1 MSEDKNIKVTKE
13 KLKIVLK
20 VIFDNLKVYKKETIL
35 LSVLAIISAL
45 GNGTVPYIIGHFFD
59 SLIKPDNTFS
69 VFNLAIP
76 LFIILLVMW
85 LIVQIITSLVDWK
98 IDRSSF
104 VISQR
109 IWTDYM
115 SRGIGKILLFPISFH
130 KENNSSSLV
139 HRLDM
144 SASAIDKIF
153 SDTIIKLTPKFLSI
167 FVSLVVCY
175 LISPSLFMILLLGLI
190 IFSFVVSFGVKPLAN
205 FQQEFWNKL
214 TETWNDFSG
223 VLDNTKTVKQS
234 NSEIYEKKRLDKIF
248 KEWLLPS
255 FINLKFIKVNLNF
268 YQRFIILLTQF
279 FIFCFSLN
287 LVIKNQISIG
297 ELLAFNAYTALVF
310 GPLIELGYNWQDLI
324 GGIIDISETEKIMM
338 TPTENYEPKD
348 LVKLEKIDGNISFKN
363 VYFYYDENTPVL
375 KDISFEVKTGNI
387 VALVGESG
395 VGKSTLIDMI
405 SGYNFSK
412 TGNIKVDGVPIEKI
426 DLNFLRQNIAVVPQ
440 EVVLFNDTIKNNV
453 SYGNFN
459 VSEDELLSV
468 ANKTGMTSFVE
479 KLPKKWSTLVGE
491 RGVKLS
497 VGQKQKVAI
506 ARAMLRNPKILIL
519 DEPTSALDAGSEK
532 IITDSF
538 EELMKG
544 KTTFI
549 VAHRLSTVRK
559 ADKIFVFK
567 DGKIIE
573 EGRHSELLKIKN
585 GEYKK
590 LYDLQ
595 IGLYA

>member
-1 MSEDKNIKVTKE
+1 M
-13 KLKIVLK
+13 
-20 VIFDNLKVYKKETIL
+20 
-35 LSVLAIISAL
+35 
-45 GNGTVPYIIGHFFD
+45 
-59 SLIKPDNTFS
+59 
-69 VFNLAIP
+69 
-76 LFIILLVMW
+76 
-85 LIVQIITSLVDWK
+85 
-98 IDRSSF
+98 
-104 VISQR
+104 
-109 IWTDYM
+109 
-115 SRGIGKILLFPISFH
+115 
-130 KENNSSSLV
+130 
-139 HRLDM
+139 
-144 SASAIDKIF
+144 
-153 SDTIIKLTPKFLSI
+153 
-167 FVSLVVCY
+167 
-175 LISPSLFMILLLGLI
+175 
-190 IFSFVVSFGVKPLAN
+190 VSFGVKPLAN

-234 NSEIYEKKRLDKIF
+234 NTEMYEQKRLDKVF
-248 KEWLLPS
+248 NEWLLPS

-268 YQRFIILLTQF
+268 YQRLIILLTQF

-297 ELLAFNAYTALVF
+297 DLLAFNAYTALVF

-348 LVKLEKIDGNISFKN
+348 LVKLERIDGNISFKN
-363 VYFYYDENTPVL
+363 VCFYYDENTPVL
-375 KDISFEVKTGNI
+375 KDISFEVNNGDV

-405 SGYNFSK
+405 SGYHFPK
-412 TGNIKVDGVPIEKI
+412 TGSITINDVSIEKI

-453 SYGNFN
+453 SYGNFD
-459 VSEDELLSV
+459 VSESELFSV
-468 ANKTGMTSFVE
+468 ANKTGMASFIE
-479 KLPKKWSTLVGE
+479 KLPNKWLTLVGE

-532 IITDSF
+532 IVTDSF

-573 EGRHSELLKIKN
+573 EGKHSELLKIKN
-585 GEYKK
+585 GEYKR